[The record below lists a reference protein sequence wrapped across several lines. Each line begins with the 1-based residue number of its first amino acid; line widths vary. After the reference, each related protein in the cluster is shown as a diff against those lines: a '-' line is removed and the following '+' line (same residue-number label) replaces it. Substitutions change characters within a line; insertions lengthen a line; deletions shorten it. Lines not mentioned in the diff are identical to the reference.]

1 MRLTA
6 LAALS
11 CLALMAGGVEANAAS
26 LSVPLDR
33 SVRLSVPGSAASVVI
48 GNPDIADVTVVDS
61 HNIFVS
67 GRSFGSTDIHV
78 LDADGRLLISA
89 DLVVS
94 APNSAHV
101 SIYRGATRTDLSC
114 SPVCQSAQGGGKAAA
129 GVPSAGATAGALLG
143 GMVGKAVGS
152 AASAGPV
159 GAAVATHLD

>member
-1 MRLTA
+1 MRLTV

-11 CLALMAGGVEANAAS
+11 CLALTAFGGEAIAAS

-48 GNPDIADVTVVDS
+48 GNPEIADVTVVDS

-78 LDADGRLLISA
+78 LDADGRVLVST

-94 APNSAHV
+94 PSSSGHV
-101 SIYRGATRTDLSC
+101 SVYRGPTRTDLSC
-114 SPVCQSAQGGGKAAA
+114 SPVCEGAPASSARASSSLAGALAGAA
-129 GVPSAGATAGALLG
+129 VSGATAAKAL
-143 GMVGKAVGS
+143 AGS
-152 AASAGPV
+152 AVP
-159 GAAVATHLD
+159 GAVATTAATHLD